1 MNTIAIGWCKNDKK
15 WNAFAL
21 FWNTKGFNSANK
33 EQILTMVNE
42 AIIDL
47 RNDIINIIVEVCS
60 KLTIKTLE
68 QHQ

>member
-1 MNTIAIGWCKNDKK
+1 MHYFGYQ
-15 WNAFAL
+15 NASFLLQNSENA
-21 FWNTKGFNSANK
+21 KRFNNANK

-47 RNDIINIIVEVCS
+47 RNDEVCS

-68 QHQ
+68 RYQ

>member
-1 MNTIAIGWCKNDKK
+1 MHYFGYQ
-15 WNAFAL
+15 NASFLLQNSENA
-21 FWNTKGFNSANK
+21 KRFNSANK
-33 EQILTMVNE
+33 EQILTIVNE

-68 QHQ
+68 RYQ

>member
-1 MNTIAIGWCKNDKK
+1 MHYFGYQ
-15 WNAFAL
+15 NASLLLQNSENA
-21 FWNTKGFNSANK
+21 KRFNSANK
-33 EQILTMVNE
+33 EQILTMVDE

-68 QHQ
+68 RYQ

>member
-1 MNTIAIGWCKNDKK
+1 MHYFGYQ
-15 WNAFAL
+15 NASFLLQNSENA
-21 FWNTKGFNSANK
+21 KRFNSANK

-47 RNDIINIIVEVCS
+47 RNDEVCS

-68 QHQ
+68 RYQ

>member
-1 MNTIAIGWCKNDKK
+1 MHYFGYQ
-15 WNAFAL
+15 NASLLLQNSENA
-21 FWNTKGFNSANK
+21 KRFNSANK
-33 EQILTMVNE
+33 EQILTIVNE

-68 QHQ
+68 RYQ